1 LEAWVGDD
9 EGRRCDEEGMLRVVE
24 RLEFP
29 GREGRRRRRKG
40 KDINTLYSSKM
51 G

>member
-9 EGRRCDEEGMLRVVE
+9 EGRRCDEKGMLRTVE

-29 GREGRRRRRKG
+29 GREGRRRRGKG
-40 KDINTLYSSKM
+40 KDIKRL
-51 G
+51 